1 MSFLRTLH
9 AAQRVIA
16 GLLLIA
22 MTVIYGLNVLVRVIV
37 PAAASEL
44 AWVEEVVSFMLIWC
58 SFLAASVAL
67 LEGRHVSVD
76 MVKDALP
83 DGSRALVK
91 AFINIAGAV
100 LCLYLAWQSW
110 NLTQF
115 VSRSGQISPVMG
127 ISMALL
133 YLPALVGLLF
143 LAGGFVLRLF
153 MGDAP
158 FSRDTEGEAL

>member
-9 AAQRVIA
+9 AAQRMIA
-16 GLLLIA
+16 GLLLVA

-37 PAAASEL
+37 PAVASEL
-44 AWVEEVVSFMLIWC
+44 AWVEEVVSFLLIWC

-76 MVKDALP
+76 IVKDALSP
-83 DGSRALVK
+83 SLRGFVK
-91 AFINIAGAV
+91 ALTNIIGAA

-133 YLPALVGLLF
+133 YLPALVGMLL

-158 FSRDTEGEAL
+158 FSRDKEGEAL